1 MQERWQKTWRASR
14 YLLLGLP
21 TAMATM
27 MALPLLAA
35 TALSTGLGG
44 IGLVLFPRAMALLRR
59 WAEWHRR
66 RAAALL
72 GRQVSPRQMTL
83 GKGIRARWRQVLDDP
98 ETRRDVRWVLRHVV
112 TGVPAGFAAL
122 ACVGSVLFT
131 AFAAPLWWL
140 FPADAPLRL
149 LGAFP
154 VTGWGSALGM
164 GAVQIVGF
172 AALAYWAVP
181 RLAAFHASRCLAAL
195 EPSAQDQLTE
205 RVGELT
211 ESRAGVLDAHGAE
224 LRRIERDLHD
234 GTQARLVAIAMRLGV
249 ARESL
254 TDGSADLADL
264 LREAH
269 EGTEEAMTEL
279 RDVVRSIYP
288 PILADRGLP
297 GALAAL
303 TTRSGVPAEIDLG
316 DLGRLPAAVEAAAY
330 FVVAETLTNAAK
342 HSGATQVQVR
352 ITRDRGW
359 LLIEVTDNGIGGVD
373 ESRGT
378 GVTGIRRR
386 VAALDGTMI
395 VTSPPGGPTAVSV
408 ELPCES

>member
-1 MQERWQKTWRASR
+1 MRERWQQTLRSSR

-21 TAMATM
+21 TAMATT

-35 TALSTGLGG
+35 AALSAGLGG
-44 IGLVLFPRAMALLRR
+44 LGLFPRALGVLRR

-72 GRQVSPRQMTL
+72 GSQVSPRRMTS
-83 GKGIRARWRQVLDDP
+83 GKGIRAPWRQVLDDP
-98 ETRRDVRWVLRHVV
+98 ETRRDVRWALRHVA
-112 TGVPAGFAAL
+112 TGIPAGL
-122 ACVGSVLFT
+122 ATVASVGTVLFT
-131 AFAAPLWWL
+131 ALAAPLWWV
-140 FPADAPLRL
+140 FPADMPLRL
-149 LGAFP
+149 LGVFP
-154 VTGWGSALGM
+154 ATGWGGALAM
-164 GAVQIVGF
+164 GAVQIAGF
-172 AALAYWAVP
+172 SALAFWAVP
-181 RLAAFHASRCLAAL
+181 RLAVFHASRCLAAL
-195 EPSAQDQLTE
+195 EPSPEDRLAE

-254 TDGSADLADL
+254 ADGSGDVAGL

-279 RDVVRSIYP
+279 REVIRTMYP

-303 TTRSGVPAEIDLG
+303 TAGSGVPAEIDLG

-330 FVVAETLTNAAK
+330 FIVAESLTNAAK
-342 HSGATQVQVR
+342 HSGATQVRVR
-352 ITRDRGW
+352 ITRDRGR
-359 LLIEVTDNGIGGVD
+359 LLTEVTDNGVGGVD

-378 GVTGIRRR
+378 GVGGMRRR
-386 VAALDGTMI
+386 VAALDGTML
-395 VTSPPGGPTAVSV
+395 VTSPAGGPTSVSV